1 MGKYF
6 WMGILGMVNILHAQ
20 QSAPTSG
27 YGIIGSLLPLIL
39 IFVIFYVL
47 LILPQSKYEKKRK
60 EMLASLQKGDQVVTT
75 GGIIGTIQKIEE
87 NVVTL
92 KVAENV
98 NIKVEKQAIK
108 GVLKRG
114 EGTES

>member
-1 MGKYF
+1 MEKYS
-6 WMGILGMVNILHAQ
+6 WIGILCSGSFLHAQ
-20 QSAPTSG
+20 QSASSSG

-87 NVVTL
+87 NVITL

-108 GVLKRG
+108 GVLKRA
-114 EGTES
+114 EVPES